1 MMLTSQHNYQV
12 QYTSANYWIF
22 EAYTGSYKTMASS
35 TAGLQMLVVDVTFSK

>member
-1 MMLTSQHNYQV
+1 MFTSQHNYPE

-22 EAYTGSYKTMASS
+22 ETYAGSYKTMASS